1 MKKTISIL
9 GSTGSVGL
17 STLNIINKKRN
28 FFTINLLSS
37 NGNFKHICSQ
47 IKKYKPKFFI
57 INNKNIFEKIKRKF
71 RSNKTIILNDY
82 KKVNIKKKND
92 ISICAIPG
100 ISGLEPTIKMITKS
114 KKVLIANKES
124 IVCGWELIKK
134 NANKNK
140 TKIIPIDSEHFSILK
155 LLENHK
161 MSEIKKIF
169 ITASGGPFLNYK
181 ANQFKNIT
189 PNKAIKHPKW
199 KMGKKISVDSS
210 TMMNKILE
218 IIEAQKLFNIP
229 DHKIDI
235 IIHPESLVHAIIE
248 LNNGLLKFI
257 YHETTMTIPLVNAIF
272 DNEID
277 INEFIINKKS
287 DNNLRNLTFQKI
299 NKKVF
304 PIINLRK
311 KANQHPSSSIIMN
324 ASNEVL
330 VNQFLLKK
338 IPFLAIYK
346 IIKTIMNDRN
356 YIKYAIKRPKNIRQ
370 IYLIDFWAR
379 NKTLEKIKLYNV

>member
-356 YIKYAIKRPKNIRQ
+356 YTKYAIKRPKNIRQ
-370 IYLIDFWAR
+370 IYLIDFWAG

>member
-82 KKVNIKKKND
+82 KKVKKKKKND

>member
-1 MKKTISIL
+1 
-9 GSTGSVGL
+9 
-17 STLNIINKKRN
+17 
-28 FFTINLLSS
+28 
-37 NGNFKHICSQ
+37 
-47 IKKYKPKFFI
+47 
-57 INNKNIFEKIKRKF
+57 
-71 RSNKTIILNDY
+71 
-82 KKVNIKKKND
+82 
-92 ISICAIPG
+92 
-100 ISGLEPTIKMITKS
+100 MITKS

>member
-311 KANQHPSSSIIMN
+311 KANQHPSSSIIIN

>member
-1 MKKTISIL
+1 
-9 GSTGSVGL
+9 
-17 STLNIINKKRN
+17 
-28 FFTINLLSS
+28 
-37 NGNFKHICSQ
+37 
-47 IKKYKPKFFI
+47 
-57 INNKNIFEKIKRKF
+57 
-71 RSNKTIILNDY
+71 
-82 KKVNIKKKND
+82 
-92 ISICAIPG
+92 
-100 ISGLEPTIKMITKS
+100 
-114 KKVLIANKES
+114 
-124 IVCGWELIKK
+124 
-134 NANKNK
+134 
-140 TKIIPIDSEHFSILK
+140 
-155 LLENHK
+155 
-161 MSEIKKIF
+161 
-169 ITASGGPFLNYK
+169 
-181 ANQFKNIT
+181 
-189 PNKAIKHPKW
+189 
-199 KMGKKISVDSS
+199 MGKKISVDSS

-311 KANQHPSSSIIMN
+311 KANQHPSSSIIIN

-370 IYLIDFWAR
+370 IFNRL
-379 NKTLEKIKLYNV
+379 LG

>member
-370 IYLIDFWAR
+370 IYLIDFWAG